1 MILEHLFTQENSG
14 TPYSGVSVFMV
25 SNEYVHYLD
34 NEARWALSVFYHI
47 IAFNFWKIVDVEGC
61 F

>member
-25 SNEYVHYLD
+25 SNEYVNYLD
-34 NEARWALSVFYHI
+34 NEARWALFVFYHI

>member
-25 SNEYVHYLD
+25 SNENVHYLD
-34 NEARWALSVFYHI
+34 NEAR
-47 IAFNFWKIVDVEGC
+47 
-61 F
+61 

>member
-1 MILEHLFTQENSG
+1 MDRNCPLKPYCSKMILEHLFTQENSG

-34 NEARWALSVFYHI
+34 NEAR
-47 IAFNFWKIVDVEGC
+47 
-61 F
+61 